1 MSEQDTLRLVAE
13 VVDRFSTP
21 MRNLRSQLQGMSRE
35 GAAHAETLGKGFQK
49 LEGSLKGVAQ
59 TTTTVL
65 NPALATVGVTSLT
78 VGAAI
83 AGVGASLRSFA
94 GNTAVLAQASRDTGV
109 AAQTLRDVQNIL
121 GKVGVGAE
129 QSGAAIVG
137 FAEKMR
143 LARDG
148 IGPVMEFLRTQ
159 GRTAEGRKYF
169 NDLAD
174 SLQHSKDNGDALVKA
189 LKGMEGIKDPVG
201 RRLYAEQVLGL
212 ADAARLAEKHRGTI
226 EEQLGKAAKALGPL
240 DPKSLEASE
249 RFEKSMQSLQT
260 TLQKLGTTVG
270 TEVLPYAERL
280 ATWFDELAQGK
291 RQDITKP
298 LQDGLREVGRALRE
312 IDWESAGKTAREMLG
327 LIGESAKSTGKMVQ
341 GIVLALQ
348 AVNDVKNGNVGDALK
363 KLGELDKATDLGM
376 GKNLPAGSIAD
387 GMRADTGPL
396 MQRQDQIRRQM
407 QVLDE
412 VIARK
417 ESQPD
422 PLGGDARQQAT
433 EEREKRQK
441 LIDETAKL
449 QGEIKRLRD
458 AMPDKKP
465 GEDAT
470 VQKSS
475 FGDEASGGPLSGL
488 IHKAGY
494 GSGAGGEARGL
505 TAFGDPYVQR
515 RFQGFLQNR
524 GYNMGP
530 AEVGRMLRERR
541 GRILRPNTSGN
552 SPSQLEGRNFGGGRF
567 NGLGGPALA
576 PNGPGRRVR
585 RGLGLEAEVTGEG
598 RDGLLGLITEAE
610 GTTKRGYNDSFA
622 HQYQGTLTDKSL
634 GEVEQ
639 IQRGMRGS
647 SAIGRYQFMRNTL
660 FGSRGRPG
668 LVDELGIDR
677 DAKFTPEL
685 QDRLAN
691 ALIERRYQ
699 NAKRL
704 QERHGG
710 DFMAHFRTELAR
722 EWASFPGDYGQ
733 NGING
738 GMYRGQRASVGR
750 DALTRQAQRWLD
762 EREGRTKRPPVE
774 RADGTGFNAQRRA
787 MQQEGAGGQ
796 AFADDYRRRAAD
808 QAKRQAEM
816 FGGDA
821 GRAATEKAMRSP
833 LLGAPQL
840 NAEQTLNI
848 RVNKAGPDT
857 TVSTSQSGNLFRDV
871 PLRRGEA
878 MKSADGI

>member
-21 MRNLRSQLQGMSRE
+21 LKNLRGQLQGLSRE
-35 GAAHAETLGKGFQK
+35 GTAHAETLGKGFQK

-121 GKVGVGAE
+121 GKVGVSAE
-129 QSGAAIVG
+129 QSGTAIVG

-312 IDWESAGKTAREMLG
+312 IDWESAGKTAKEMLG
-327 LIGESAKSTGKMVQ
+327 LIGQSAAQTGKAVQ

-348 AVNDVKNGNVGDALK
+348 AINDVKNGDVSGALK
-363 KLGELDKATDLGM
+363 KLNQLDRATDLGM
-376 GKNLPAGSIAD
+376 GQGLPAGSIAD

-422 PLGGDARQQAT
+422 PLGGDGRQQAT

-465 GEDAT
+465 GEAG
-470 VQKSS
+470 VQQSS
-475 FGDEASGGPLSGL
+475 ADGDGPFMGARVQTAALGGG
-488 IHKAGY
+488 
-494 GSGAGGEARGL
+494 
-505 TAFGDPYVQR
+505 AFG
-515 RFQGFLQNR
+515 
-524 GYNMGP
+524 
-530 AEVGRMLRERR
+530 AASAVGRMLRSPGGIYAPRGSGGGGGYGEGGGGVPRPRSGGPGERVGRFQRGEGEGSPDATPRLKGQGAVPKGMDERAQRVMARLIAHGWTPEAAASAVGQAIEESSVRSDGPLGDTARFGFGDAAAHGMFQWRDSRFRALKKFAEARGKPWTDFDTQVDFFNEERKGRSRAERNWHTETDIGRGNVIGQTFEGYKGGLQAQRERHARRQLEIYRRRGAPIPEREGGGQASGDGDFFPNGAPRVLKPNSMPDAPGMTMSEADRRRAGIRDGMRRPEVLMDPNDERR
-541 GRILRPNTSGN
+541 KIDPDEDPRAIRAAGIGFRDI
-552 SPSQLEGRNFGGGRF
+552 
-567 NGLGGPALA
+567 
-576 PNGPGRRVR
+576 GRRAR
-585 RGLGLEAEVTGEG
+585 ERQSELEAEARRGTAV
-598 RDGLLGLITEAE
+598 AE
-610 GTTKRGYNDSFA
+610 
-622 HQYQGTLTDKSL
+622 KS
-634 GEVEQ
+634 
-639 IQRGMRGS
+639 
-647 SAIGRYQFMRNTL
+647 
-660 FGSRGRPG
+660 
-668 LVDELGIDR
+668 
-677 DAKFTPEL
+677 
-685 QDRLAN
+685 
-691 ALIERRYQ
+691 
-699 NAKRL
+699 
-704 QERHGG
+704 
-710 DFMAHFRTELAR
+710 
-722 EWASFPGDYGQ
+722 
-733 NGING
+733 
-738 GMYRGQRASVGR
+738 
-750 DALTRQAQRWLD
+750 
-762 EREGRTKRPPVE
+762 
-774 RADGTGFNAQRRA
+774 
-787 MQQEGAGGQ
+787 
-796 AFADDYRRRAAD
+796 RAA
-808 QAKRQAEM
+808 E
-816 FGGDA
+816 
-821 GRAATEKAMRSP
+821 AAAANVNGQVTVNVMRP
-833 LLGAPQL
+833 
-840 NAEQTLNI
+840 
-848 RVNKAGPDT
+848 GPDT
-857 TVSTSQSGNLFRDV
+857 KVNTSTSGNLFRDA
-871 PLRRGEA
+871 PLRKGEV
-878 MKSADGI
+878 MRSSD